1 MRRRA
6 RLRDGARRRV
16 ARRGGALEPP
26 TPCLARAANPSY
38 GRCSTSFVANYW
50 YVSNVR
56 QRLLL
61 RSARSGAN
69 RAATA
74 AMLMHSDSK
83 TLANYFAR
91 RIALPR
97 RPKEVKPGERKPLAI
112 PKAWLRAG
120 QHTLH
125 KLSVLC
131 TKQAKISIR
140 CSLVAAQTH
149 STRRTSLRKQLGH
162 AVVVA
167 ASP

>member
-1 MRRRA
+1 MHA
-6 RLRDGARRRV
+6 PFGV
-16 ARRGGALEPP
+16 GGALEPP

-97 RPKEVKPGERKPLAI
+97 RSQGVEKRERRLLHTTRKHDF
-112 PKAWLRAG
+112 
-120 QHTLH
+120 QQDNTLH
-125 KLSVLC
+125 KPSV
-131 TKQAKISIR
+131 Q
-140 CSLVAAQTH
+140 
-149 STRRTSLRKQLGH
+149 
-162 AVVVA
+162 
-167 ASP
+167 